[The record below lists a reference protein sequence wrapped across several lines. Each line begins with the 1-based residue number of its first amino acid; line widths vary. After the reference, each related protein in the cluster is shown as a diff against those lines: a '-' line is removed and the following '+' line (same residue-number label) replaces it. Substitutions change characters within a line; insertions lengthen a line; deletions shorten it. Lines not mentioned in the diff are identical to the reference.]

1 MSQPLVSVIIPNYNY
16 ARFLPQAVD
25 SVLQQTYSRVEVIVV
40 DDGSQDDSAAVLAAY
55 GDRIR
60 FFRQENSGVTVARNR
75 GAFAA
80 AGEYLA
86 FLDADDYWLPTKL
99 ERQMELYR
107 RDPELGLTHCG
118 VEEFDNE
125 VRQGCLPARR
135 LDGMEG
141 WVAREL
147 LLFERAVILGGGSGL
162 IMPRALFE
170 EVGGFDQR
178 LSTSADWEL
187 FYRLALRRRVGF
199 VAEPLVRYRIHG
211 ANMHGN
217 LAAMERDMLLG
228 YGKAFDDPAA
238 KFAPLRRRCYGNL
251 YMTLAGSSFRAG
263 QYAKAAAHACR
274 SFWFAPTRATH
285 LLGMPVRWWRR
296 TMDGQ
301 RLRSEHGQ

>member
-40 DDGSQDDSAAVLAAY
+40 DDGSRDDSESVSAAY

-60 FFRQENSGVTVARNR
+60 WFRQENRGVSAARNR
-75 GAFAA
+75 GASAA
-80 AGEYLA
+80 GGEYLA

-99 ERQMELYR
+99 ERQLELYR
-107 RDPELGLTHCG
+107 RDTELGLTHCG
-118 VEEFDNE
+118 VEEFDN
-125 VRQGCLPARR
+125 QGRLSARR
-135 LDGMEG
+135 LEGMEG

-162 IMPRALFE
+162 MMPRALFE
-170 EVGGFDQR
+170 EVGGFDER

-187 FYRLALRRRVGF
+187 FYRLASRRRVGF

-217 LAAMERDMLLG
+217 LAAMERDMLFG
-228 YGKAFDDPAA
+228 YGKVFDDPAA
-238 KFAPLRRRCYGNL
+238 EVAPLRRRCYGNL

-263 QYAKAAAHACR
+263 RYAKAFAHACR
-274 SFWFAPTRATH
+274 SFWFAPARATY
-285 LLGMPVRWWRR
+285 LFGLPARWWRR